1 MLVYFFKKYI
11 FPVATLTGGVVGVG
25 FLSLPYIALQVGF
38 LPMLFYFIVMTV
50 FVTLVHV
57 IFVKVSLKTPDHKR
71 WPGFVGYYF
80 GPIAKKIVLTQIFFG
95 LLGVMLA
102 YVIVGSQ
109 FLENIGAPWLGINDW
124 WYSFLFVALASFFIY
139 SGAKIV
145 AKIDVLALSS
155 LLFILLVIVIKE
167 FAHIKFS
174 NIIAPVTPWTDVKT
188 MLLPFGVIMFSL
200 WGIGIIPTI
209 EEMVAPN
216 KKALPKIVA
225 LGIILPAIFYFC
237 FTFLLLGITGSK
249 TTPSALTGLV
259 SILPYDVAMIAL
271 AIGAITTF
279 VAFVAQ
285 GLLLKEILIYDASL
299 PPKMAWGLVC
309 VMPLVFLLLGLNGFI
324 SIISFIGGFLLPID
338 GILISLMYLKI
349 GGKKWL
355 AYSIMVVL
363 IGLELYQ
370 IAYFIG

>member
-1 MLVYFFKKYI
+1 M
-11 FPVATLTGGVVGVG
+11 ATLTGGVVGVG